1 MPKAKKNRNAF
12 LIAGHEIEAGQRK
25 RIDLV
30 LGTLYNHQEIHLPLE
45 VIHGKKEGP
54 VLLVSACVHGD
65 EINGVEIISRLLAR
79 KQLRNIHGT
88 LIIAPIVNVYGFLNH
103 SRYLPDR
110 RDLNRSF
117 PGSEKGSMAG
127 RLAHLFANEIL
138 SVCTHGI
145 DLHTGAIHRSN
156 LPQIRVDLDQ
166 EGILEIAQAF
176 QVPVILDNP
185 TIQNSLR
192 YTAQQM
198 GIPLLLYEAGEA
210 LRFDENAIRAG
221 VKGVLGVMRHL
232 NMLPKPAT
240 VRAEHSKHKP
250 LKTPVISRSS
260 YWLRSPQGGILRTQA
275 QLGQFVAK
283 GEVIGHVADPFGQR
297 AEPITTRTAGIIIGI
312 SYLPLVEEGTALF
325 HIAQF
330 AEDNVVE
337 AMIERFHEQLEQ
349 LEQGIM

>member
-1 MPKAKKNRNAF
+1 MPKAKSIRDAF
-12 LIAGHEIEAGQRK
+12 SIAGHRIEAGERK
-25 RIDLV
+25 RINLV

-45 VIHGKKEGP
+45 VIHGKKHGP

-65 EINGVEIISRLLAR
+65 EINGVEIVSRLMAR

-127 RLAHLFANEIL
+127 RLAHLFTNEVL
-138 SVCTHGI
+138 SACTHCI

-156 LPQIRVDLDQ
+156 LPQIRADLDQ
-166 EGILEIAQAF
+166 EGILKMAEAF

-185 TIQNSLR
+185 TIPNSMR
-192 YTAQQM
+192 YTAQQR

-221 VKGVLGVMRHL
+221 VKGILGVMRHL
-232 NMLPKPAT
+232 QMLPQP
-240 VRAEHSKHKP
+240 VPRQDQSKHKP
-250 LKTPVISRSS
+250 LRTPVISRSS
-260 YWLRSPQGGILRTQA
+260 YWLRSPQGGVLRTQA
-275 QLGQFVAK
+275 QLGQLVSK
-283 GEVIGHVADPFGQR
+283 GEVLGHVANPFGES
-297 AEPITTRTAGIIIGI
+297 AESIKARTSGIIIGI
-312 SYLPLVEEGTALF
+312 SYLPLVEEGTAIF

-330 AEDNVVE
+330 AEDNIVE

-349 LEQGIM
+349 LEQGLM